1 MTSIRSTITAA
12 TALAVLF
19 CAQAALAHPTGT
31 TTTISVP
38 TPVVVGSTVDITGK
52 VLTAGQPSSGTHA
65 AVAAD
70 EPVTVGTMNIQIC
83 VDAGLVAP
91 SAQCDAAGATG
102 SWQLCTTAP
111 SPCTAPASG
120 TPNSAGE
127 FTATFNTSGLAGQV
141 IGFRAH
147 YVTPGGSHTPGTSN
161 SEGGD
166 MTILGS
172 YVIDL
177 PVDIKPSSCPN
188 PLNVNAKGVL
198 PVAILG
204 SATVSAD
211 DIDPASVKLEGVTAL
226 RTEFEDVGE
235 PFYPLTGKADA
246 LDCNELPPDGWAD
259 LTVKF
264 NLQDVVTAL
273 DAIEPLGDG
282 QVRIL
287 MVTGKLLDG
296 TDFVGEDVVQIL
308 KKK

>member
-1 MTSIRSTITAA
+1 MTGIRSTITAGS
-12 TALAVLF
+12 ALAILF
-19 CAQAALAHPTGT
+19 CAQAALAHPTDT
-31 TTTISVP
+31 TSTISVP
-38 TPVVVGSTVDITGK
+38 TPVIVGNTIDITGT
-52 VLTAGQPSSGTHA
+52 VLTAGQSAFGVHGAIAP
-65 AVAAD
+65 D
-70 EPVTVGTMNIQIC
+70 QPVTVGTMNIQIC
-83 VDAGLVAP
+83 VDGGLASP
-91 SAQCDAAGATG
+91 SANCDAVGATG
-102 SWQLCTTAP
+102 VWQLCTAAP

-120 TPNSAGE
+120 IPNSAGE
-127 FTATFNTSGLAGQV
+127 FTVAFDTSGLAGEV

-147 YVTPGGSHTPGTSN
+147 YVTPGGSHTFGTSS
-161 SEGGD
+161 SEGAD
-166 MTILGS
+166 MTIQGS
-172 YVIDL
+172 YVIEL
-177 PVDIKPSSCPN
+177 PVDIKPGSCPN

-226 RTEFEDVGE
+226 RTDFEDVGE
-235 PFYPLTGKADA
+235 PFYPLTGKADV

-273 DAIEPLGDG
+273 DAIEPLSDG
-282 QVRIL
+282 QVRVL